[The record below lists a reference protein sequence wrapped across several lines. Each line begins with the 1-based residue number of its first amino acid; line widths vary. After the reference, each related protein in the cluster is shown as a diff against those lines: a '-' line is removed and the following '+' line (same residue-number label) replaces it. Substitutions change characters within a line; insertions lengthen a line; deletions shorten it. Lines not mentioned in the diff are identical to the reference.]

1 MLIKKFE
8 FEQVLD
14 IVSALN
20 RGSIIIEEQL
30 KRKDCGNETRELLNE
45 WHLSIEKAI
54 KTVVNARVIYVH
66 EAIEIEA
73 EIVNAE

>member
-54 KTVVNARVIYVH
+54 KTMIDARVIYDH
-66 EAIEIEA
+66 EAIEVEA
-73 EIVNAE
+73 EVINAK